1 MAPRGCPAEFR
12 RRVIDLVEA
21 GRPVAA
27 VVAELGIIGQSI
39 YAWCRQAPYRC
50 QARGGHDDR

>member
-1 MAPRGCPAEFR
+1 MAPRGYPAEFR

-27 VVAELGIIGQSI
+27 VAAELGISDQSMCT
-39 YAWCRQAPYRC
+39 WRR
-50 QARGGHDDR
+50 